1 MLIDLLWQSRK
12 LHGLN
17 YLETNVINTYL
28 CVIVLKLWLFVE
40 FEKELV
46 RTRFWEEIHTK
57 ISAIQLYPL
66 LHPVYHQILMQA
78 TGV

>member
-1 MLIDLLWQSRK
+1 MLIDLLLQSRK
-12 LHGLN
+12 LHALN

-28 CVIVLKLWLFVE
+28 CIIVLKLWQFVE

-46 RTRFWEEIHTK
+46 RTRFWEEFQTK

-66 LHPVYHQILMQA
+66 LHTVYHQIVMQA